1 MFPTAMRRPIAIA
14 VLAAAVLISFIYYK
28 KSRVEPFVV
37 SGFIEADEIRVGSR
51 VGGRV
56 AEVLVV
62 EGQRVTP
69 GQPLFRIDPFDLQEQ
84 AAQARATLAAAEA
97 NHERLKA
104 GYRVEEIEQARAKRD
119 QIRSTLERLTAGPRP
134 QEIEIARE
142 QLKVAQASLELAES
156 EYARLERLKQE
167 SQAAPKEFDEAVR
180 MLKTGRANV
189 AAAEKQLALLVEG
202 TRKED
207 LAQAKAA
214 LAEADQVVKLQEQGN
229 RKEDIAKAAA
239 EEEAAAARVAAMEK
253 QLTELTVSAPAECV
267 VETIDLR
274 PGDIVAP
281 NAPALSLLELSKLW
295 VRAYVPESRLGE
307 VRLEQRV
314 PIHVDSFPGRTFISR
329 VSFISREAEFTPKNI
344 QTPEERSKQVFRIKA
359 TLEEGRDQL
368 RVGMAADVL
377 LGEKP

>member
-1 MFPTAMRRPIAIA
+1 MRRTITVFIL
-14 VLAAAVLISFIYYK
+14 VAAGLISFIYYK
-28 KSRVEPFVV
+28 QGRTVPFVV

-62 EGQRVTP
+62 EGQRVKS

-84 AAQARATLAAAEA
+84 AAQARATLAASRAQ
-97 NHERLKA
+97 HERLKA
-104 GYRVEEIEQARAKRD
+104 GYRPEEIEQARAKRD

-142 QLKVAQASLELAES
+142 LLKVAEASLELAES

-180 MLKTGRANV
+180 SLKTGRANV
-189 AAAEKQLALLVEG
+189 AASQKQLALLVEG
-202 TRKED
+202 TRKEEI
-207 LAQAKAA
+207 AQARAA
-214 LAEADQVVKLQEQGN
+214 LAEAEQVVKVQEQGY
-229 RKEDIAKAAA
+229 RKEDIAQAGA
-239 EEEAAAARVAAMEK
+239 EEDAAAARVAAMEK
-253 QLTELTVSAPAECV
+253 QLKELVVLSPGECV

-274 PGDIVAP
+274 PGDLVAP
-281 NAPALSLLELSKLW
+281 NAPALSLLDLSKMW

-307 VRLEQRV
+307 VRLDQRV
-314 PIHVDSFPGRTFISR
+314 PIRVDNFPEKVFASR
-329 VSFISREAEFTPKNI
+329 VSFISREAEFTPKNV

-359 TLEEGRDQL
+359 TLEEGLDQL
-368 RVGMAADVL
+368 RVGMAADVML
-377 LGEKP
+377 DEKHKP